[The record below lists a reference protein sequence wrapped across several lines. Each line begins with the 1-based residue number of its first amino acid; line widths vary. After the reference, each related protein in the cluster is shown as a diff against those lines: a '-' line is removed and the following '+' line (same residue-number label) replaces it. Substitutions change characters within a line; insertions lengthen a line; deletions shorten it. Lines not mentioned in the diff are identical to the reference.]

1 MLNEKNNLT
10 IFEYISQYILPQKDK
25 SNETILRRILFN
37 NCNVINWDNV
47 KQIIEE
53 QHPEMAGYKW
63 NEDCMYRLPY
73 DPATKEKV

>member
-1 MLNEKNNLT
+1 MNILYN
-10 IFEYISQYILPQKDK
+10 ILPQKDK

-73 DPATKEKV
+73 DPITKEKV